1 MQFDPF
7 WLFRSPLS
15 GNVAEKISA
24 PWFSPSLTVNYAG
37 DPAVEERVVNEIA
50 SYGSQIG
57 SLNDVVLA
65 LAKNAQLPADLAET
79 VQRMT
84 DTANKIEELKAASR
98 NATLTAATMALDRL
112 KQTQPA
118 AYTALLQTH
127 TADAGA

>member
-57 SLNDVVLA
+57 WLNDVVLA
-65 LAKNAQLPADLAET
+65 LAKNAQLPAPLAET

-98 NATLTAATMALDRL
+98 NATLNAATMALDRL
-112 KQTQPA
+112 KQEQPA

>member
-24 PWFSPSLTVNYAG
+24 PWLSPSLTVNYAG

-57 SLNDVVLA
+57 WLNDVVLA
-65 LAKNAQLPADLAET
+65 LAKNAQLPADLAGT
-79 VQRMT
+79 IQRMS
-84 DTANKIEELKAASR
+84 DTANKIEELKAASK
-98 NATLTAATMALDRL
+98 NATLNAATMALDRL
-112 KQTQPA
+112 KQEQPA
-118 AYTALLQTH
+118 AYTALLQAQI
-127 TADAGA
+127 ADAGA

>member
-37 DPAVEERVVNEIA
+37 DAAVEERVVNEIA

-57 SLNDVVLA
+57 WLNDVVLA
-65 LAKNAQLPADLAET
+65 LAKNA
-79 VQRMT
+79 
-84 DTANKIEELKAASR
+84 
-98 NATLTAATMALDRL
+98 TLNAATMALDRL
-112 KQTQPA
+112 KQEQPA

-127 TADAGA
+127 IADAGA

>member
-57 SLNDVVLA
+57 WLNDVVLA
-65 LAKNAQLPADLAET
+65 LAKSAQLPAHLAET

-98 NATLTAATMALDRL
+98 NATLNAATMALDRL
-112 KQTQPA
+112 KQEQPA

-127 TADAGA
+127 IADAGA